1 MNQMFS
7 RERQVIL
14 GKASILI
21 LCFIFVYMSRE
32 TSIRLQSV
40 PNAQRQFLYSWLCDA
55 KESDDVKVSGA
66 QL

>member
-14 GKASILI
+14 RKASI

>member
-1 MNQMFS
+1 MNQMFT
-7 RERQVIL
+7 REGQVIL
-14 GKASILI
+14 RKASI

-40 PNAQRQFLYSWLCDA
+40 LNAQRQFLYSWLYDA

>member
-1 MNQMFS
+1 MNQMFTH
-7 RERQVIL
+7 ERQVIL
-14 GKASILI
+14 GKASI

-40 PNAQRQFLYSWLCDA
+40 LNAQRQFLYSWLCDA

>member
-1 MNQMFS
+1 MFTC
-7 RERQVIL
+7 ERQVIL
-14 GKASILI
+14 RKASI
-21 LCFIFVYMSRE
+21 LCFIFVYIYMSRE

-40 PNAQRQFLYSWLCDA
+40 LNAQRQFLYSCLCDA

>member
-14 GKASILI
+14 GKASIL
-21 LCFIFVYMSRE
+21 CFIFIYMSRE